1 MQTFIP
7 TREELEEIISSS
19 VKENMIKTLPEAI
32 RLATEKKILRTD
44 DVMKILNCSRR
55 HIQYLRD
62 SGQLSFS
69 QNGRTIIYERSDI
82 EEFLKKNKIKSEDK

>member
-69 QNGRTIIYERSDI
+69 QNGRTIIYQRADI
-82 EEFLKKNKIKSEDK
+82 EEFLKKNRIKSEDK

>member
-7 TREELEEIISSS
+7 SREELEEIISNS
-19 VKENMIKTLPEAI
+19 VRENMVEALPEAI
-32 RLATEKKILRTD
+32 RIATEKKILRTD

-62 SGQLSFS
+62 SGQLSYS

-82 EEFLKKNKIKSEDK
+82 EDFIKKNKVRKS

>member
-7 TREELEEIISSS
+7 TREELEEIISNS
-19 VKENMIKTLPEAI
+19 VRENMVKALPEVI
-32 RLATEKKILRTD
+32 RIATEKKILRTD

-62 SGQLSFS
+62 SGQLSYS

-82 EEFLKKNKIKSEDK
+82 ENFIDKNKVRHS